1 MHWRDA
7 TLQMPTNVPTASKA
21 KALNGIA
28 HAITRAIV
36 WFAGVALLINSPAR
50 AAPDPALMKDLVAA
64 NRILASHGVLDG
76 YGHIS
81 VRDAKDLT
89 RFFMS
94 RSLAPELVT
103 ADDILEYNL
112 DAVAANLNGRNQ
124 YGERYIHAAIYK
136 ARPDVMAIVHSHT
149 PSVIPFGVSSVK
161 LRPVYHLAGFL
172 GEGLPVFD
180 IRESFGMT
188 QMLVNTASRGQAL
201 AQALGN
207 SAAVLMRGHGIAVT
221 GTSLPVVVGRS
232 IYIDL
237 NARIQLQ
244 AISLGGTVTYLHPDE
259 ARLVQEDGENA
270 GYRRSWE
277 MWRRQALGE

>member
-1 MHWRDA
+1 MNRIAQA
-7 TLQMPTNVPTASKA
+7 TTLVINTLAAT
-21 KALNGIA
+21 
-28 HAITRAIV
+28 
-36 WFAGVALLINSPAR
+36 ALLLVGPSASCQTSPVSAGL
-50 AAPDPALMKDLVAA
+50 PDPMLIKDLVAA
-64 NRILASHGVLDG
+64 NRILASHDVLDG
-76 YGHIS
+76 YGHVS
-81 VRDAKDLT
+81 VRDNKNPGHFLMA
-89 RFFMS
+89 

-103 ADDILEYNL
+103 SDDILEYDL
-112 DAVAANLNGRNQ
+112 DAVAANLNGRSQ

-149 PSVIPFGVSSVK
+149 PTVIPFGVSSVK

-180 IRESFGMT
+180 IRQSFGMT
-188 QMLVNTASRGQAL
+188 QMLVNTAPRGQAL
-201 AQALGN
+201 AQKLGN

-232 IYIDL
+232 IYTDV

-244 AISLGGTVTYLHPDE
+244 SIGLGGTVTYLHPDE
-259 ARLVQEDGENA
+259 ARLIQEDGENA

-277 MWRRQALGE
+277 LWRRQALGE